1 MANQEVLAVDLGQSG
16 SRIKQGALVITS
28 DRGKLVGESP
38 LASLRAIFE
47 STQKLSADVVSLSCT
62 GFNGVVTN
70 PESFAALCAEYFGA
84 SKVAVIDDGLAGYVG
99 ALNGRNGVVLS
110 IGGGVVAV
118 GGNNGKFAHRDGL
131 GSTFGD
137 EGGGFWLGK
146 NAITKVLGIR
156 QGRGDDQEMLDY
168 FADEC
173 AAFDALE
180 VKNAAEASTLAIRTA
195 KKVLDAADAGVSTAT
210 AIVDEGA
217 YLLAQTVVAT
227 WYGCGGTKADS
238 PEIVIQGGA
247 ARNATYATKIALEI
261 NAKLPNA
268 VIAQSGGDNLD
279 GATWIANNLR
289 HDAPPLLLWA
299 GL

>member
-1 MANQEVLAVDLGQSG
+1 MANEEVLAVDLGQSG
-16 SRIKQGALVITS
+16 CRIKQGDLLITS
-28 DRGKLVGESP
+28 DRGKLVGEAP
-38 LASLRAIFE
+38 LASFKAIFE
-47 STQKLSADVVSLSCT
+47 SIEKLTADVVSLSCT
-62 GFNGVVTN
+62 GFNGVVQN
-70 PESFAALCAEYFGA
+70 PESFGQLCAQYFGA
-84 SKVAVIDDGLAGYVG
+84 TKVAVIDDGFAGFVG

-110 IGGGVVAV
+110 IGGGVVSV
-118 GGNNGKFAHRDGL
+118 GGNEGKFAHRDGL

-146 NAITKVLGIR
+146 LAITKALGIR

-168 FADEC
+168 FAAEC

-180 VKNAAEASTLAIRTA
+180 VKNNAEAATLAIRTA

-227 WYGCGGTKADS
+227 WYGCGGSKADS
-238 PEIVIQGGA
+238 PEIVIQGGP
-247 ARNATYATKIALEI
+247 ARNVTYSTKIAMEI

-268 VIAQSGGDNLD
+268 VVVKSAGDNLD

-289 HDAPPLLLWA
+289 QDAPPLLLWA

>member
-1 MANQEVLAVDLGQSG
+1 MLVVDLGQSG
-16 SRIKQGALVITS
+16 SRIRYQGKTFQS
-28 DRGKLVGESP
+28 GRGKLNGE
-38 LASLRAIFE
+38 LITESLRKVFE
-47 STQKLSADVVSLSCT
+47 ELPKITTDIVALSCT
-62 GFNGVVTN
+62 GFNGVVSN
-70 PESFAALCAEYFGA
+70 PENFGALCSEFFGA
-84 SKVAVIDDGLAGYVG
+84 TKVAVIDDGLAGYVG
-99 ALNGRNGVVLS
+99 SLNGRNGVTLS
-110 IGGGVVAV
+110 IGGGVVSV

-156 QGRGDDQEMLDY
+156 QGRGDDHDMLEY

-173 AAFDALE
+173 AAFDALK
-180 VKNAAEASTLAIRTA
+180 VKNAAEASTLAIETA
-195 KKVLDAADAGVSTAT
+195 KRVLEAADAGVSTAT

-217 YLLAQTVVAT
+217 FLLAQTVVAT
-227 WYGCGGTKADS
+227 WSGCGGSKSDS
-238 PEIVIQGGA
+238 PEIVIQGGV
-247 ARNATYATKIALEI
+247 ARNATYKTKIAMEI
-261 NAKLPNA
+261 KNKLPNA
-268 VIAQSGGDNLD
+268 VVVESAGDNLD

>member
-1 MANQEVLAVDLGQSG
+1 MANEEVLAVDLGQSG
-16 SRIKQGALVITS
+16 CRIKQGDVLITS
-28 DRGKLVGESP
+28 DRGKLVGEAP
-38 LASLRAIFE
+38 LASFKAIFE
-47 STQKLSADVVSLSCT
+47 SIEKLTADVVSLSCT
-62 GFNGVVTN
+62 GFNGVVQN
-70 PESFAALCAEYFGA
+70 PESFGELCAQYFGA
-84 SKVAVIDDGLAGYVG
+84 TKVAVIDDGFAGFVG

-110 IGGGVVAV
+110 IGGGVVSV
-118 GGNNGKFAHRDGL
+118 GGNEGKFAHRDGL

-146 NAITKVLGIR
+146 LAITKALGIR

-168 FADEC
+168 FAAEC

-180 VKNAAEASTLAIRTA
+180 VKNNAEAATLAIRTA

-238 PEIVIQGGA
+238 PEIVIQGGP

-268 VIAQSGGDNLD
+268 VVVKSAGDNLA

-289 HDAPPLLLWA
+289 QDAPPLLLWA